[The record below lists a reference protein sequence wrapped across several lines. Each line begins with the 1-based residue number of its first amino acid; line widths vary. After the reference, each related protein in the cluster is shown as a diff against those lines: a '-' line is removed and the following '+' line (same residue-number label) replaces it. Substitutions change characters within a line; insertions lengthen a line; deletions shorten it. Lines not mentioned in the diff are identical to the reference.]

1 MSNDI
6 KIGIIG
12 GSGLYELNGFDVEKE
27 IDICTPFGH
36 TSDKIIILKYNDH
49 RIAFLPRHGKTH
61 SILPTELNNK
71 ANIYAMKSLG
81 VKKLIS
87 LSAVGSLKEE
97 IKPGDF
103 VIPDQ
108 LFDRTK
114 LRENTFFGDGVVAHV
129 AFADPYCNI
138 LSKKIYDHAIRL
150 ENDIH
155 LGGTYICIEGPQF
168 STKAESNFYRTLDAD
183 IIGMTNLQEAKLAR
197 EAEMCFSTVALVT
210 DYDVWKDEEVTVD
223 MVVKTMKKNSINAK
237 KLLALFLKDEDFYKI
252 EDHSCY
258 HSLDNAI
265 MTDLSKVSDDI
276 YRKYSLFLEG
286 KNK

>member
-1 MSNDI
+1 MKDI
-6 KIGIIG
+6 IIGIIG
-12 GSGLYELNGFDVEKE
+12 GSGLYKLDGFDVEKE
-27 IDICTPFGH
+27 IEICTPFGP
-36 TSDKIIILKYNDH
+36 TSDKILILKYNDH
-49 RIAFLPRHGKTH
+49 RIAFLPRHGRHH

-71 ANIYAMKSLG
+71 ANIYAMKTLG

-114 LRENTFFGDGVVAHV
+114 LRENTFFGNGIVAHV
-129 AFADPYCNI
+129 AFADPYCNL
-138 LSKKIYDHAIRL
+138 LSDNIYAHANKL
-150 ENDIH
+150 DIKTH

-168 STKAESNFYRTLDAD
+168 STKAESNFYRTLNAD

-223 MVVKTMKKNSINAK
+223 MVLKTMKKNSINAK
-237 KLLALFLKDEDFYKI
+237 KLLSYVLKDEDFYRI

-265 MTDLSKVSDDI
+265 MTDLSTVPHDV
-276 YRKYSLFLEG
+276 YRKYSLFLEE
-286 KNK
+286 KKK